1 MEGRRKGER
10 EEGRDGREMREGGG
24 KEIGNEGGREGR
36 WYEGTKGGMGRE
48 AEEMKEEG
56 RGGRMEGWKEGRK
69 KGGRAQ
75 LYLFC
80 CLFLCVLF

>member
-1 MEGRRKGER
+1 
-10 EEGRDGREMREGGG
+10 MREGGG
-24 KEIGNEGGREGR
+24 KEVGNEGGREGR
-36 WYEGTKGGMGRE
+36 WYEGTEGRMGRE

-56 RGGRMEGWKEGRK
+56 SGGRMEGRKEK
-69 KGGRAQ
+69 KEAGPN